1 MSLFALLL
9 SFAFVIFAFFLS
21 QAFKLGLGRDLLITE
36 YSSDHPII
44 NCWVYP

>member
-21 QAFKLGLGRDLLITE
+21 QAFKLGLGRDLAYYE
-36 YSSDHPII
+36 YSSHHPII
-44 NCWVYP
+44 DCWVYS